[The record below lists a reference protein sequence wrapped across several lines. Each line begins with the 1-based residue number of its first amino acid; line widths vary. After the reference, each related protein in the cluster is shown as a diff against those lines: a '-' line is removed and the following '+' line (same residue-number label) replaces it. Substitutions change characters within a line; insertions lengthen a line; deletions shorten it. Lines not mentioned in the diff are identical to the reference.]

1 MNSSVI
7 IIGPSELA
15 KAIYF
20 TVKPVTYLVKMVGDR
35 FEDLMA
41 ALGEG
46 ILALRVLQG
55 INSYEIFNRNILQY
69 SVIRIHN

>member
-1 MNSSVI
+1 M
-7 IIGPSELA
+7 
-15 KAIYF
+15 KAICF
-20 TVKPVTYLVKMVGDR
+20 TVKPVTYLVEMVGDR

-55 INSYEIFNRNILQY
+55 INSYEILQQEY
-69 SVIRIHN
+69 PPIFSNTNSHLNGLW